1 MKKRIFIIFACLLMI
16 SFIPLKAE
24 AAAGSA
30 DEFFAGNLIFIVV
43 NDELI
48 SFRDTY
54 PEIHD
59 GTTYVPVRFFVE
71 SIGAKVWWDNRQ
83 KQAYIQK
90 DDKKITLDLSL
101 KTLFT
106 DEGHIITDCVYVQ
119 DNKIMAP
126 YKFIANYFDYR
137 VSYIKNGPV
146 ARAFDE
152 NASLSDEE
160 LANRMQKK
168 LEQEKERIKREIQ
181 KKIEE
186 ENHRIN
192 NQVRDSYP
200 KIAYLTFDDGPTIYT
215 EQILEILEKHEAR
228 ATFFMLSDNIKK
240 YPDAVR
246 KAIQKGNSI
255 GLHGVSH
262 DAKRIFQSAEI
273 LVNEMHECNQ
283 SLQEVAGFRT
293 DLVRVPYGSKPH
305 MPKEFKE
312 ELENSGFIL
321 WDWNVDS
328 QDSVKGDEL
337 SAKKI
342 VQNVKAQVLR
352 KKVPV
357 ILMHEKE
364 ETVKALPE
372 ILDFLKK
379 QNYVLEPI
387 GENVTPV
394 NFWQN

>member
-1 MKKRIFIIFACLLMI
+1 MKRMILVGFAWLMLI
-16 SFIPLKAE
+16 PFFPLKAE
-24 AAAGSA
+24 AAAGVA
-30 DEFFAGNLIFIVV
+30 DEILSDNFIFIVV
-43 NDELI
+43 NDQLI

-59 GTTYVPVRFFVE
+59 GITYVPVRFFVE
-71 SIGAKVWWDNRQ
+71 SIGAKVWWDNHQ
-83 KQAYIQK
+83 KHAYIQK
-90 DDKKITLDLSL
+90 NDKKITLDLSL

-106 DEGHIITDCVYVQ
+106 DEGHIITDCVYIQ

-146 ARAFDE
+146 ARAFNE
-152 NASLSDEE
+152 NACLSDEE
-160 LANRMQKK
+160 LANRMQK
-168 LEQEKERIKREIQ
+168 EIQQEKERIRKEIQ

-186 ENHRIN
+186 ENRIK
-192 NQVRDSYP
+192 NQGMANYP

-215 EQILEILEKHEAR
+215 EQILEILEKYEAR
-228 ATFFMLSDNIKK
+228 ATFFMLSNHIKK
-240 YPDAVR
+240 YPDIVR
-246 KAIQKGNSI
+246 KVVNQGNSI

-262 DAKRIFQSAEI
+262 DAKIIFKSAEV
-273 LVNEMHECNQ
+273 LVSEMHECNH

-293 DLVRVPYGSKPH
+293 DLVRVPYGSRPYLK
-305 MPKEFKE
+305 KEFKE
-312 ELENSGFIL
+312 QLEASGFIL

-328 QDSVKGDEL
+328 QDSLKGYKL
-337 SAKKI
+337 SPEKI
-342 VQNVKAQVLR
+342 VQNVKAQVAR
-352 KKVPV
+352 KKLPV

-364 ETVKALPE
+364 ATVEALPE

-379 QNYVLEPI
+379 QNYILEPI

-394 NFWQN
+394 NFWGN